1 MRRAKPFSLRVA
13 PEVREWIE
21 TQAGRHGMTMT
32 DYVLQM
38 LAKGIQAATIDETV
52 ARISAAAEP
61 AAMREVLRQTLA
73 MRYIVEAQAKGNIK
87 VPETLGTDA
96 LIWAD
101 RELNK
106 LLPEGATNGHRQK

>member
-1 MRRAKPFSLRVA
+1 MKLAKPFSLRVTR
-13 PEVREWIE
+13 EVREWIE
-21 TQAGRHGMTMT
+21 TQAGRHKMTMT
-32 DYVLQM
+32 DYVLQL

-52 ARISAAAEP
+52 ARISAAADP
-61 AAMREVLRQTLA
+61 ATMREVLRQTLA

-106 LLPEGATNGHRQK
+106 LLPEGATNGHQQK